1 MPKAIEYY
9 VNGLSIEGKKR
20 AEVALFHEDA
30 EVLAAAGWKE
40 VEFSLI
46 CDLVNRELEK

>member
-30 EVLAAAGWKE
+30 EELAAAGWKE